1 MGQGGPGRGCP
12 GQVTPSHQGTR
23 GEACRTMA
31 LSGQEP
37 VPAVNNGMCSFF
49 PLLLQALGALVDPF
63 LHTHLL
69 LGESS
74 QANELTPR

>member
-1 MGQGGPGRGCP
+1 
-12 GQVTPSHQGTR
+12 
-23 GEACRTMA
+23 MA

-37 VPAVNNGMCSFF
+37 VPAVNNGMCSFL
-49 PLLLQALGALVDPF
+49 PLLLQVLGALVDPF

-74 QANELTPR
+74 QANKLTPR